1 MLWLR
6 RSLIGPGRI
15 TTHNTLRIVVSPL
28 GVMSGRE
35 EVCYGTDQVGAL

>member
-6 RSLIGPGRI
+6 RSRIGPGRLTPTI
-15 TTHNTLRIVVSPL
+15 PRIVVSLL
-28 GVMSGRE
+28 GVLAYRE